1 MTAPERERSKLLPV
15 RTAFAGLMALLML
28 ALLGFAQ
35 AGISASAVSLQGG
48 SSISA
53 ARQGDAIALLRTSG
67 KAQAL
72 EVRASRP
79 LPVKPDGGNPGVLAP
94 AADFLVIGQ
103 VLPAEMGVTPLSAS
117 ATGSRAN
124 QPRAPPAA

>member
-1 MTAPERERSKLLPV
+1 
-15 RTAFAGLMALLML
+15 MALLML
-28 ALLGFAQ
+28 ALLSFAQ
-35 AGISASAVSLQGG
+35 AEISAAAVPFSGG

-53 ARQGDAIALLRTSG
+53 ARQGDTIALLRTTG

-79 LPVKPDGGNPGVLAP
+79 LPVKLVSGNPGALAP
-94 AADFLVIGQ
+94 ASDFLIIGQ
-103 VLPAEMGVTPLSAS
+103 ALPAEMGVTPVRGSAP
-117 ATGSRAN
+117 ASRTN

>member
-15 RTAFAGLMALLML
+15 RAAFAGLMALLVL

-35 AGISASAVSLQGG
+35 SGISASAVSLQGG

-53 ARQGDAIALLRTSG
+53 ARQGDTIALLRTSG

-72 EVRASRP
+72 EVRASWP
-79 LPVKPDGGNPGVLAP
+79 LPIKLVSGNPGVLAP

-103 VLPAEMGVTPLSAS
+103 ALPAEMGVTPAART
-117 ATGSRAN
+117 ATPSRTN